1 MKGSGLKEWQHGDKK
16 YYRYKEPEEHY
27 VSLEDEEDDG
37 KFLSHITWS
46 NLRYKTIAEAL
57 RDGKSK
63 VKLEF
68 NEVTEEL
75 TTHLNSEVLGRK
87 SKTGKWQYDIKL
99 NTPNHFWD
107 CLNMLLVMMD
117 IYEVLKDGGDES
129 KDDSKEDGWVLQR

>member
-1 MKGSGLKEWQHGDKK
+1 MKLYFNNNYIGYVTKEISIT
-16 YYRYKEPEEHY
+16 REEC
-27 VSLEDEEDDG
+27 
-37 KFLSHITWS
+37 S
-46 NLRYKTIAEAL
+46 NI
-57 RDGKSK
+57 SK

-75 TTHLNSEVLGRK
+75 TTHLNSEVLGRN

-129 KDDSKEDGWVLQR
+129 KDDSKEDGNN